1 MPYVCET
8 FEPQTWRTDR
18 CRHCYKTE
26 VDHFIGA
33 AAASLSKQSGG
44 SSAVT
49 ATTAALAASIAASR
63 NLASV
68 ATTPGA
74 VSAFTASIL
83 SNAYKGSVGASAV
96 GASSAAA
103 AAALAAKPAAKP
115 SIAVTSTITP
125 TVSSSVTAETLAA
138 LRRQY
143 GITSSLPAAASA
155 APKTSAVAASTA
167 VTAASTTTTSAT
179 KVSSAIPSPL
189 TAAAQNN
196 NSNNNSNNKNAS
208 SSTASFGFRRSVS
221 RDITP
226 RRSHS
231 RDEKENDAG
240 LPGPGRLRA
249 MQEIIDDLRKEVV
262 IQKQKQELSD
272 REKNTTITKLRS
284 QITDVESQRIALK
297 AKTDVLQSKVDM
309 AAKDKTAGGGG
320 AASTTASYT
329 HQVKIDEL
337 SRKLKDAEE
346 KSKKAED
353 SQKMSILRLE
363 ARLAEAEVTKSR
375 LKTEKETQLKEVRD
389 SVQSL
394 EANYQLLLKSEKEAK
409 NSLKEKEERV
419 KTLEKEVQLVMASG
433 GGKNRPKS
441 IAEIPEQKR
450 QELADSVLKGRNQDL
465 EVEIQVVKNEN
476 DRLKN
481 EAKDLQEEIDEM
493 QDTFREDHAEE
504 FRELQKELE
513 ITAKNCRI
521 LQYKLRKA
529 ERKGEITEAERA
541 AYEEKIQSLTK
552 QMEESGD
559 KSATDSLKTELE
571 MSKQISLKLHEE
583 IDGLNKTKDAKEKEN
598 EKLSNELSQT
608 KKWKESMEKELKEL
622 RNKVASAK
630 GGGGGYLKT
639 QKSTDSSNDETVKL
653 LEGDNEKLRWQI
665 AEKERKVE
673 ELSAQVTTLENGGS
687 PGGSS
692 PLDVKK
698 QLKMVEHEAGMLRQK
713 LLQIEED
720 NEKLINQNRQ
730 LQMKSAS
737 RGRGSQII
745 APDSS
750 FMENIELKEKVAN
763 LEKELKL
770 LKLNAGADV
779 KDVEAAEVAM
789 KMARQIASLEAE
801 IHKLKKDQK
810 KDDAVKGTPETG
822 EKDLKHRIAALEQE
836 NGDLTLVIKSKET
849 LLTKVEADLSTT
861 RKELEKI
868 KMASSDKHDAEETK
882 EKIASMK
889 QRLDALT
896 QLKDKTQEQYEH
908 ANGELATEKKKKQ
921 EIENELKQAEL
932 KAKSLQDQVD
942 TLQAKLAAQQ
952 KSQLQRPGTVL
963 VSDEAMKNLEKERDK
978 YRASA
983 TEAESKLS
991 AVQAALKNNETK
1003 LAEKEQAIK
1012 DLEEKWEAEK
1022 SYLEVSLDN
1031 ERKTI
1036 ERENKQHQEKVR
1048 TLEEIIKGKD
1058 ELISSK
1064 EETLNDKESNIK
1076 KYEESSKNAL
1086 QEKDKKIQEVEGR
1099 LIRSEKTV
1107 KELQIRLYQLEQSR
1121 KDVANRLKELGKK
1134 VEKQDKSYKTL
1145 ERELKEER
1153 TGQKL
1158 EKQLFE
1164 EKFIH
1169 ASTSLEKAN
1178 KKLKEKEES
1187 WKQEKETLNAKLKE
1201 EKEKAKDIERTKEA
1215 LEYNV
1220 WANEKKD
1227 LQEKISKIEKGHATE
1242 REAWE
1247 RERGFLSVAGNN
1259 NNSNNNNAGKV
1270 SGQFLEELENLK
1282 LQLSAE
1288 KENTKARLE
1297 KEDKLWQAEIT
1308 GLKMKN
1314 QSEIKMMRESQK
1326 TLQGN
1331 VERLTK
1337 EREVLKDILD
1347 GAQRNIAEVKS
1358 RYLSDAELWEV
1369 ERANLISQTIEI
1381 DEVKKQ
1387 MSTMRREME
1396 LMSDNYAKEKRLR
1409 TGLENKHSVE
1419 KNVWEMSQVQ
1429 LNNRIRQLEDLVS
1442 KAPKKTKEMQ
1452 TKLDSGLEKERAEM
1466 KRLIESNNEINGKL
1480 MEEIQATKIAK
1491 EGELTE
1497 LKTRFEK
1504 ERQTWEKERY
1514 AVQKRNQELEQMAN
1528 LMLLTQRR
1536 LEDLQWEYG
1545 AAAEMWAYERD
1556 ELQELLNDSER
1567 HIFRDREKLDE
1578 LLLELEKFRRIAPV
1592 LENFMIGGEE
1602 GAPPAGGG
1610 GEEQLDERWRKKVT
1624 QVMKHVEQMSDDLL
1638 NYKTAVANGSPPPMK
1653 RTLSDPDQVGG
1664 ERSERRGSL
1673 PDLVVDQGP
1682 KTTSSSGGNKEKKE
1696 ASDPEADKRS
1706 TRWRSPARKP
1716 KLLKRQ
1722 SSADSTCSAGGRS
1735 AGGSRSPSRWSMA
1748 SGGSRAE
1755 SPTRYYS
1762 RYNYLQSREGSIYG
1776 GSEAGSD
1783 DSRGGSRSGSIGPSG
1798 RGRMPSMPSILFN
1811 RRGKRGGG
1819 GGGGGD
1825 KWETS
1830 SIGSG
1835 AGLQTLSNE
1844 SASTFEEK
1852 LRNIGNWT
1860 RQVSEEAEDPS
1871 SFRETNVDTGESKT
1885 AFRHPAS
1892 VSRRSSS
1899 PSVSYLSYH
1908 NRQQQQQQQPF
1919 DYDAASISAGS
1930 GFATPSL
1937 RHSVPSQ
1944 SDIHRA
1950 FGRQTSESKLASS
1963 AAYDDAQPSKVGP
1976 TSLRVPTPGGVAAAS
1991 TPPTDASKFKTNSND
2006 NEPAGATTK
2015 TAGGKTATTAASS
2028 TSSSKA
2034 APAASKTASST
2045 SSSGKVATSTSA
2057 DKGRASTPSWR
2068 SGFGAFKEATPAAEE
2083 EKKSSKPTQPGI
2095 GSLMKR
2101 FESKEEEAAA
2111 RATGNR
2117 GDTPVP
2123 RTQVDREKAEK
2134 NRSGGVVGRLFRK

>member
-44 SSAVT
+44 STAVT

-83 SNAYKGSVGASAV
+83 SNAYKGGA
-96 GASSAAA
+96 GAASTPSAAA
-103 AAALAAKPAAKP
+103 AAATGAKPAAKP

-143 GITSSLPAAASA
+143 GITSSTPAATSA
-155 APKTSAVAASTA
+155 APKTSAVAATTA

-196 NSNNNSNNKNAS
+196 NNNKNAS
-208 SSTASFGFRRSVS
+208 ASAASFGFRRSVS

-231 RDEKENDAG
+231 RDEKENDDG
-240 LPGPGRLRA
+240 RPGPGRLRA
-249 MQEIIDDLRKEVV
+249 MQEIIDDLRKEIV

-320 AASTTASYT
+320 AAATTASYT

-441 IAEIPEQKR
+441 IADIPEQKR

-583 IDGLNKTKDAKEKEN
+583 IDGLNKNKDAKEKEN
-598 EKLSNELSQT
+598 EKLTNELSQT

-622 RNKVASAK
+622 RNKVASAGR
-630 GGGGGYLKT
+630 GGAGGYLKT

-692 PLDVKK
+692 PIDIKK
-698 QLKMVEHEAGMLRQK
+698 QLRMVEHEAGMLRQK

-810 KDDAVKGTPETG
+810 KDDAVKGTDTG

-836 NGDLTLVIKSKET
+836 NGDLTLMIKSKET

-978 YRASA
+978 YRSSA

-991 AVQAALKNNETK
+991 AAQAALKNNETK
-1003 LAEKEQAIK
+1003 LAEKQQAIK

-1153 TGQKL
+1153 TSQKL

-1201 EKEKAKDIERTKEA
+1201 EKDKGKDLERTKEA

-1227 LQEKISKIEKGHATE
+1227 LQDKISKIEKGHATE

-1247 RERGFLSVAGNN
+1247 KERGFLSAAG
-1259 NNSNNNNAGKV
+1259 NSNNNNTGKV
-1270 SGQFLEELENLK
+1270 SGQFLEELESLK
-1282 LQLSAE
+1282 LQLAAE

-1381 DEVKKQ
+1381 DDVKKQ

-1480 MEEIQATKIAK
+1480 MEEIQSTKIAK

-1602 GAPPAGGG
+1602 GGVPPAG

-1653 RTLSDPDQVGG
+1653 RTISDPEQVGG

-1682 KTTSSSGGNKEKKE
+1682 KTEKKEKKE

-1722 SSADSTCSAGGRS
+1722 SSADSTG
-1735 AGGSRSPSRWSMA
+1735 GGSRSPSRWSMA
-1748 SGGSRAE
+1748 SGGSRGGSRAE

-1762 RYNYLQSREGSIYG
+1762 RYNYLHSREGSIYG
-1776 GSEAGSD
+1776 GSDAGSD
-1783 DSRGGSRSGSIGPSG
+1783 DSRGGSRSGSVGPSG
-1798 RGRMPSMPSILFN
+1798 RGRMPSMPSIIFN
-1811 RRGKRGGG
+1811 RRGKRGSVGG

-1844 SASTFEEK
+1844 TASTFEEK

-1908 NRQQQQQQQPF
+1908 NRQQQQQPF
-1919 DYDAASISAGS
+1919 DYDAASIGAGS

-1937 RHSVPSQ
+1937 RPSVPSQ

-1976 TSLRVPTPGGVAAAS
+1976 TSLRVPTPGGLAAAS
-1991 TPPTDASKFKTNSND
+1991 TPPVDASKFKTNSYD
-2006 NEPAGATTK
+2006 KEPAGATTTTTK
-2015 TAGGKTATTAASS
+2015 SGAGGAGKTATASSSSS
-2028 TSSSKA
+2028 TSTKA

-2045 SSSGKVATSTSA
+2045 SSSA

-2083 EKKSSKPTQPGI
+2083 EKKSTKPTQPGI
-2095 GSLMKR
+2095 GNLMKR
-2101 FESKEEEAAA
+2101 FESKDAEAEAAQAA

>member
-33 AAASLSKQSGG
+33 AAASLNKQSIGVTT
-44 SSAVT
+44 AT
-49 ATTAALAASIAASR
+49 ATTAALAASIAASK
-63 NLASV
+63 NLASI

-83 SNAYKGSVGASAV
+83 SNAYKGY
-96 GASSAAA
+96 SSAAA
-103 AAALAAKPAAKP
+103 SASSVAPSAATAAKP
-115 SIAVTSTITP
+115 SIAATSTITP

-143 GITSSLPAAASA
+143 GITSSIPATTPAGPKSVGVTPVTPTTVGAASI
-155 APKTSAVAASTA
+155 SATNVSTA
-167 VTAASTTTTSAT
+167 IS
-179 KVSSAIPSPL
+179 SPL
-189 TAAAQNN
+189 SVATPNVNN
-196 NSNNNSNNKNAS
+196 NNKNAS
-208 SSTASFGFRRSVS
+208 STSGASFGFRRSVS

-231 RDEKENDAG
+231 RDDKENDDG
-240 LPGPGRLRA
+240 RPGPGRLRA
-249 MQEIIDDLRKEVV
+249 MQEIIDDLRKELA
-262 IQKQKQELSD
+262 IQKQKQDMSD

-297 AKTDVLQSKVDM
+297 AKTDVLQSKVDL
-309 AAKDKTAGGGG
+309 AARDKLAGGVGAAGSGG
-320 AASTTASYT
+320 AATAHASYT

-337 SRKLKDAEE
+337 TRKLKDSEE
-346 KSKKAED
+346 KSKKTED
-353 SQKMSILRLE
+353 TQKMSILRLE

-375 LKTEKETQLKEVRD
+375 LKTEKETQLKELRD

-394 EANYQLLLKSEKEAK
+394 EANYQQLLKTEKEAK
-409 NSLKEKEERV
+409 NLLKEKEERV
-419 KTLEKEVQLVMASG
+419 KTLEKEMSLVLASG
-433 GGKNRPKS
+433 GSGKNRPKS
-441 IAEIPEQKR
+441 IAELPDNKR
-450 QELADSVLKGRNQDL
+450 QEVADSLLKQKNQDL
-465 EVEIQVVKNEN
+465 EVEIQVAKNEN

-552 QMEESGD
+552 QVEESGE
-559 KSATDSLKTELE
+559 KTAADSLKTELE

-583 IDGLNKTKDAKEKEN
+583 IDGLNKTKEAKEKEN
-598 EKLSNELSQT
+598 EKLTSELSQT

-622 RNKVASAK
+622 RTKVASTSSK
-630 GGGGGYLKT
+630 VGYL
-639 QKSTDSSNDETVKL
+639 QKQRSTDSANDETVKL
-653 LEGDNEKLRWQI
+653 LEGENEKLRWQI

-673 ELSAQVTTLENGGS
+673 ELTSKVANLEKG
-687 PGGSS
+687 
-692 PLDVKK
+692 DVGLTGASIDSKK

-737 RGRGSQII
+737 RGRGSQIV

-750 FMENIELKEKVAN
+750 FMENIELKEKVTN
-763 LEKELKL
+763 LERELKL
-770 LKLNAGADV
+770 LKLNAGVDA
-779 KDVEAAEVAM
+779 KDVDAAEVAM
-789 KMARQIASLEAE
+789 KMARQIATLEAE

-810 KDDAVKGTPETG
+810 KDDAVKGTDTG
-822 EKDLKHRIAALEQE
+822 EKDLKYRIAALEQE
-836 NGDLTLVIKSKET
+836 NGDLTLMIKSKET
-849 LLTKVEADLSTT
+849 LLTKVEGDLSST
-861 RKELEKI
+861 RKELEKV
-868 KMASSDKHDAEETK
+868 KMASSEKHDAQDTK
-882 EKIASMK
+882 DKIASMK

-908 ANGELATEKKKKQ
+908 ANGELATEKKKRQ
-921 EIENELKQAEL
+921 EIENDLKRAEL
-932 KAKSLQDQVD
+932 KVKSMSDQVE
-942 TLQAKLAAQQ
+942 TLETKLAAQA
-952 KSQLQRPGTVL
+952 KSQQQRPGTVL
-963 VSDEAMKNLEKERDK
+963 VSDEAMKNLEKEREK
-978 YRASA
+978 FRTSA
-983 TEAESKLS
+983 ADLEAKLS
-991 AVQAALKNNETK
+991 AVQASLKNAESK
-1003 LAEKEQAIK
+1003 LGEKEESWK
-1012 DLEEKWEAEK
+1012 NLEEKWQAER

-1031 ERKTI
+1031 ERKTN
-1036 ERENKQHQEKVR
+1036 ERENKQHLEKVR
-1048 TLEEIIKGKD
+1048 TLEDIIKGKD

-1064 EETLNDKESNIK
+1064 EETLNDKEANMR
-1076 KYEESSKNAL
+1076 KYEESSKSTI
-1086 QEKDKKIQEVEGR
+1086 QDKDKKIQEVEGR

-1134 VEKQDKSYKTL
+1134 VEKQDKSYKQL

-1153 TGQKL
+1153 TSQKL

-1164 EKFIH
+1164 EKYIH
-1169 ASTSLEKAN
+1169 ASQSLDKAN

-1187 WKQEKETLNAKLKE
+1187 WKQEKETLNVKLKE
-1201 EKEKAKDIERTKEA
+1201 EKDKAKDIERTKEA

-1227 LQEKISKIEKGHATE
+1227 LQEKIDRLEKGHETE
-1242 REAWE
+1242 REAWQK
-1247 RERGFLSVAGNN
+1247 ERGILSAAGSAGANT
-1259 NNSNNNNAGKV
+1259 GKV
-1270 SGQFLEELENLK
+1270 SAQFLEELESLK
-1282 LQLSAE
+1282 LQLAAE

-1314 QSEIKMMRESQK
+1314 QSETKMMRDTQK
-1326 TLQGN
+1326 TLQSN

-1369 ERANLISQTIEI
+1369 ERANLISQTVEIE
-1381 DEVKKQ
+1381 DVKKQ
-1387 MSTMRREME
+1387 MNTMRREME
-1396 LMSDNYAKEKRLR
+1396 LMSENYAKEKRLR

-1419 KNVWEMSQVQ
+1419 KNVWDMSQVQ
-1429 LNNRIRQLEDLVS
+1429 LNNRIRQLEELVS

-1452 TKLDSGLEKERAEM
+1452 SKMDSGFEKERAEM
-1466 KRLIESNNEINGKL
+1466 KKLIDSNNEINAKL
-1480 MEEIQATKIAK
+1480 MDEIQSTKIGK
-1491 EGELTE
+1491 EAELTE

-1504 ERQTWEKERY
+1504 ERQQWEKERY

-1592 LENFMIGGEE
+1592 LENFMSGEKDE
-1602 GAPPAGGG
+1602 EAAKAG
-1610 GEEQLDERWRKKVT
+1610 EVLDERWRKKIT
-1624 QVMKHVEQMSDDLL
+1624 QVLKHVEQMSDDLL
-1638 NYKTAVANGSPPPMK
+1638 NYKTAVASGTPPPMK
-1653 RTLSDPDQVGG
+1653 RTSSDPEQVGG
-1664 ERSERRGSL
+1664 EKSERRGSL

-1682 KTTSSSGGNKEKKE
+1682 KSAAGTSAKEKKE
-1696 ASDPEADKRS
+1696 ASDPEAEKRS

-1722 SSADSTCSAGGRS
+1722 SSTGSVGGAS
-1735 AGGSRSPSRWSMA
+1735 GSRSPSRWSMA
-1748 SGGSRAE
+1748 SGGSRNE

-1762 RYNYLQSREGSIYG
+1762 RYNYLHSREGSIYG

-1783 DSRGGSRSGSIGPSG
+1783 DSRGGSVSRRVPA
-1798 RGRMPSMPSILFN
+1798 MPSIIFN
-1811 RRGKRGGG
+1811 RRGKGRG

-1835 AGLQTLSNE
+1835 AGLRTLSKE

-1852 LRNIGNWT
+1852 LRNIGNWS

-1871 SFRETNVDTGESKT
+1871 TFRETNVDTGETKT
-1885 AFRHPAS
+1885 AFRNPATA
-1892 VSRRSSS
+1892 SRRSSS
-1899 PSVSYLSYH
+1899 PSVSHLSYH
-1908 NRQQQQQQQPF
+1908 NRGQAQPPPF
-1919 DYDAASISAGS
+1919 DYDAESIGSRS
-1930 GFATPSL
+1930 GFATPAL
-1937 RHSVPSQ
+1937 RQSAPSQ

-1963 AAYDDAQPSKVGP
+1963 AAFDDAQPSKVGP
-1976 TSLRVPTPGGVAAAS
+1976 ASFRVGSMSVTPAGDEASVPATPKEDSTSSS
-1991 TPPTDASKFKTNSND
+1991 TFKTNVYD
-2006 NEPAGATTK
+2006 KEPAGAITVT
-2015 TAGGKTATTAASS
+2015 GKTTSSKTTSSAS
-2028 TSSSKA
+2028 SSSKT
-2034 APAASKTASST
+2034 APVT
-2045 SSSGKVATSTSA
+2045 
-2057 DKGRASTPSWR
+2057 DKGRSSTPSWR
-2068 SGFGAFKEATPAAEE
+2068 SGFGAFKDATPAADDDS
-2083 EKKSSKPTQPGI
+2083 KKSTKPTQPGI

-2101 FESKEEEAAA
+2101 FENKEDDDAAAAAAAA
-2111 RATGNR
+2111 RATGTR

-2134 NRSGGVVGRLFRK
+2134 QRSGGVTSRLFAFRK

>member
-1 MPYVCET
+1 M
-8 FEPQTWRTDR
+8 
-18 CRHCYKTE
+18 
-26 VDHFIGA
+26 
-33 AAASLSKQSGG
+33 
-44 SSAVT
+44 
-49 ATTAALAASIAASR
+49 
-63 NLASV
+63 
-68 ATTPGA
+68 
-74 VSAFTASIL
+74 
-83 SNAYKGSVGASAV
+83 
-96 GASSAAA
+96 
-103 AAALAAKPAAKP
+103 
-115 SIAVTSTITP
+115 
-125 TVSSSVTAETLAA
+125 
-138 LRRQY
+138 
-143 GITSSLPAAASA
+143 
-155 APKTSAVAASTA
+155 
-167 VTAASTTTTSAT
+167 
-179 KVSSAIPSPL
+179 
-189 TAAAQNN
+189 
-196 NSNNNSNNKNAS
+196 
-208 SSTASFGFRRSVS
+208 
-221 RDITP
+221 
-226 RRSHS
+226 
-231 RDEKENDAG
+231 
-240 LPGPGRLRA
+240 
-249 MQEIIDDLRKEVV
+249 
-262 IQKQKQELSD
+262 SD

-297 AKTDVLQSKVDM
+297 AKTDVLQSKVDL
-309 AAKDKTAGGGG
+309 AARDKLASGVGAAGSG
-320 AASTTASYT
+320 AASSNQASYT

-337 SRKLKDAEE
+337 TRKLKDSEE
-346 KSKKAED
+346 KSKKTED
-353 SQKMSILRLE
+353 TQKMSILRLE

-375 LKTEKETQLKEVRD
+375 LKTEKETQLKEVKD

-394 EANYQLLLKSEKEAK
+394 EANYQQLLKTEKEAR
-409 NSLKEKEERV
+409 NLLKEKEERV
-419 KTLEKEVQLVMASG
+419 KTLEKEISLVMASG
-433 GGKNRPKS
+433 GSGKNRPKS
-441 IAEIPEQKR
+441 IAELPESKR
-450 QELADSVLKGRNQDL
+450 QEVADSLLKQKNQDL

-552 QMEESGD
+552 QMEETGE
-559 KSATDSLKTELE
+559 KTAADSLKTELE

-583 IDGLNKTKDAKEKEN
+583 IDGLNKTKEAKEREN
-598 EKLSNELSQT
+598 EKLTSELSQT

-622 RNKVASAK
+622 RSKVASSSFK
-630 GGGGGYLKT
+630 GGGYLKS
-639 QKSTDSSNDETVKL
+639 QKSTDSANDETVKMV
-653 LEGDNEKLRWQI
+653 EGENEKLRWQV

-673 ELSAQVTTLENGGS
+673 ELTAKVANLEKGDLGVGGAS
-687 PGGSS
+687 
-692 PLDVKK
+692 LDTKK

-730 LQMKSAS
+730 LQMKSAA

-763 LEKELKL
+763 LEKELKS
-770 LKLNAGADV
+770 LKLNAGVDA
-779 KDVEAAEVAM
+779 KDVESAEVAM

-810 KDDAVKGTPETG
+810 KDDAVKGTDTG
-822 EKDLKHRIAALEQE
+822 EKDFKYRIAALEQE
-836 NGDLTLVIKSKET
+836 NGDLTLMIKSKET
-849 LLTKVEADLSTT
+849 MLTKVEGDLSST
-861 RKELEKI
+861 RKELEKV
-868 KMASSDKHDAEETK
+868 KMASSEKHDAQDTK
-882 EKIASMK
+882 DKIASMK

-908 ANGELATEKKKKQ
+908 ANGELATEKKKRQ
-921 EIENELKQAEL
+921 EIENNLKQSELKV
-932 KAKSLQDQVD
+932 KSMKDQVE
-942 TLQAKLAAQQ
+942 TLETKLAAQA
-952 KSQLQRPGTVL
+952 KSQQQRPGTVL
-963 VSDEAMKNLEKERDK
+963 VSDETIKNLEKERDK
-978 YRASA
+978 FKVSA
-983 TEAESKLS
+983 ADLEAKLS
-991 AVQAALKNNETK
+991 AVQASLKNAESK
-1003 LAEKEQAIK
+1003 LNEKEESLK
-1012 DLEEKWEAEK
+1012 SLEEKWEAEK

-1031 ERKTI
+1031 ERKTN
-1036 ERENKQHQEKVR
+1036 ERENKQHLEKVR

-1058 ELISSK
+1058 ELIYSK
-1064 EETLNDKESNIK
+1064 EETLNDKEANMR
-1076 KYEESSKNAL
+1076 KYEESSKL
-1086 QEKDKKIQEVEGR
+1086 THQDKDKKIQEVEGR

-1121 KDVANRLKELGKK
+1121 KGVANSLKELGKK
-1134 VEKQDKSYKTL
+1134 IEKQDKSYKQL

-1153 TGQKL
+1153 TSQKL

-1164 EKFIH
+1164 EKYIH
-1169 ASTSLEKAN
+1169 ANTSLEKAN

-1187 WKQEKETLNAKLKE
+1187 WKQEKETLNVKLKE
-1201 EKEKAKDIERTKEA
+1201 EKDKAKDLERTKEG

-1220 WANEKKD
+1220 LANEKKD
-1227 LQEKISKIEKGHATE
+1227 LQEKINRLERGHETE

-1247 RERGFLSVAGNN
+1247 KERSFLSAAGSSGTNT
-1259 NNSNNNNAGKV
+1259 GKV
-1270 SGQFLEELENLK
+1270 SAQFLEELESLK
-1282 LQLSAE
+1282 LSLASE

-1314 QSEIKMMRESQK
+1314 QSETKMMRETQK
-1326 TLQGN
+1326 TLQSN

-1381 DEVKKQ
+1381 EDVKKQ
-1387 MSTMRREME
+1387 MNTMRREME

-1429 LNNRIRQLEDLVS
+1429 LNNRIRQLEELVS

-1452 TKLDSGLEKERAEM
+1452 NKMDSGFEKERAEM
-1466 KRLIESNNEINGKL
+1466 KKLIESNNEINAKL
-1480 MEEIQATKIAK
+1480 MDDIQSTKIGK
-1491 EGELTE
+1491 EAELTE
-1497 LKTRFEK
+1497 AKTRFEK
-1504 ERQTWEKERY
+1504 ERQQWEKERY

-1578 LLLELEKFRRIAPV
+1578 LLLELEKFRRITPV
-1592 LENFMIGGEE
+1592 LENFMSGEKDE
-1602 GAPPAGGG
+1602 EAAKP
-1610 GEEQLDERWRKKVT
+1610 GEVLDERWRKKIT
-1624 QVMKHVEQMSDDLL
+1624 QVLKHVEQMSDDLL
-1638 NYKTAVANGSPPPMK
+1638 NYKTAVTHGSPPPMK
-1653 RTLSDPDQVGG
+1653 RTFSDPEQVGG
-1664 ERSERRGSL
+1664 EKSERRGSL

-1682 KTTSSSGGNKEKKE
+1682 KSGASAAKEKKE

-1722 SSADSTCSAGGRS
+1722 TSTGSVGGAS
-1735 AGGSRSPSRWSMA
+1735 GSRSPSRWSMA
-1748 SGGSRAE
+1748 SGGSRNE

-1762 RYNYLQSREGSIYG
+1762 RYNYLHSREASIYG
-1776 GSEAGSD
+1776 GSDAGSD
-1783 DSRGGSRSGSIGPSG
+1783 DSRGGSIGPAG
-1798 RGRMPSMPSILFN
+1798 RRMPTMPSIVFN
-1811 RRGKRGGG
+1811 RRGKSRGGG
-1819 GGGGGD
+1819 GGAGGD
-1825 KWETS
+1825 TA

-1835 AGLQTLSNE
+1835 AGLRTLSKE
-1844 SASTFEEK
+1844 SASTFEDK
-1852 LRNIGNWT
+1852 LRSIGNWS

-1871 SFRETNVDTGESKT
+1871 TFRETNVDTGETKT
-1885 AFRHPAS
+1885 ALRNPA
-1892 VSRRSSS
+1892 SRRSSS

-1908 NRQQQQQQQPF
+1908 NRGQAQTPF
-1919 DYDAASISAGS
+1919 DYDADSIGSRS
-1930 GFATPSL
+1930 GFATPSM
-1937 RHSVPSQ
+1937 RQSAPSQ

-1950 FGRQTSESKLASS
+1950 FGRQNSETKLASS
-1963 AAYDDAQPSKVGP
+1963 AAFDDAQPSRVGP
-1976 TSLRVPTPGGVAAAS
+1976 ASFRVGGMSVTPVVDDAS
-1991 TPPTDASKFKTNSND
+1991 VSGTAKEDLLSSTSKFKTNTYD
-2006 NEPAGATTK
+2006 KEPPGAK
-2015 TAGGKTATTAASS
+2015 SVTTAK
-2028 TSSSKA
+2028 TSV
-2034 APAASKTASST
+2034 ASKTASS
-2045 SSSGKVATSTSA
+2045 SSPSKAVPSA

-2068 SGFGAFKEATPAAEE
+2068 SGFGAFKDSTPAADD
-2083 EKKSSKPTQPGI
+2083 KKTTKPTQPGI
-2095 GSLMKR
+2095 GNLMKR
-2101 FESKEEEAAA
+2101 FEDKDAPPQ
-2111 RATGNR
+2111 ATGTR

-2134 NRSGGVVGRLFRK
+2134 QRSGGVTSRLFAFRK

>member
-8 FEPQTWRTDR
+8 FEAQTWRTDR

-26 VDHFIGA
+26 VDHYIGA
-33 AAASLSKQSGG
+33 AAASLNKQSVGG
-44 SSAVT
+44 IATTAT

-63 NLASV
+63 NLASI

-74 VSAFTASIL
+74 VSAFTASLL
-83 SNAYKGSVGASAV
+83 SNAYKGYPTSASAY
-96 GASSAAA
+96 SAAA
-103 AAALAAKPAAKP
+103 VASAAAKP
-115 SIAVTSTITP
+115 SIAATSTITP
-125 TVSSSVTAETLAA
+125 TVSSSVTADTLAA

-143 GITSSLPAAASA
+143 GITSSQPATTPAIAKV
-155 APKTSAVAASTA
+155 PGVTPTTVAATSVA
-167 VTAASTTTTSAT
+167 KISAT
-179 KVSSAIPSPL
+179 NVSPAISSPL
-189 TAAAQNN
+189 TTATPNT
-196 NSNNNSNNKNAS
+196 NNKNAS
-208 SSTASFGFRRSVS
+208 SSGASFGFRRSVS

-231 RDEKENDAG
+231 RDDKENDDG
-240 LPGPGRLRA
+240 RPGPGRLRA
-249 MQEIIDDLRKEVV
+249 MQEIIDDLRKESA
-262 IQKQKQELSD
+262 IQKQKQDMSD

-284 QITDVESQRIALK
+284 QITDVESQRISLK
-297 AKTDVLQSKVDM
+297 AKTDVLQSKVDL
-309 AAKDKTAGGGG
+309 AARDKLASGVGASGSG
-320 AASTTASYT
+320 AAPTAHASYM

-337 SRKLKDAEE
+337 TRKLKDSED
-346 KSKKAED
+346 KSKKTED
-353 SQKMSILRLE
+353 AQKMSILRLE

-394 EANYQLLLKSEKEAK
+394 EANYQQLLKTEKEAK
-409 NSLKEKEERV
+409 NLLKEKEERV
-419 KTLEKEVQLVMASG
+419 KTLEKEMSLVSLASG
-433 GGKNRPKS
+433 GSGKNRPKS
-441 IAEIPEQKR
+441 IAELPENKR
-450 QELADSVLKGRNQDL
+450 QEFADSLLKQKNQDL
-465 EVEIQVVKNEN
+465 EVESQVAKNEN
-476 DRLKN
+476 ERLKN

-552 QMEESGD
+552 QVEETGE
-559 KSATDSLKTELE
+559 KTAADSLKTELE

-583 IDGLNKTKDAKEKEN
+583 IDGLNKTKETKEREN
-598 EKLSNELSQT
+598 EKLTSELSQT

-622 RNKVASAK
+622 RSKVASSFSSK
-630 GGGGGYLKT
+630 GGNLQS
-639 QKSTDSSNDETVKL
+639 QKSTDSANDETVKL
-653 LEGDNEKLRWQI
+653 LEGENEKLRWQV

-673 ELSAQVTTLENGGS
+673 ELTAKVANLEKGDIGVNGAS
-687 PGGSS
+687 I
-692 PLDVKK
+692 DTKK

-763 LEKELKL
+763 LEKELKS
-770 LKLNAGADV
+770 LKLNAGVDV
-779 KDVEAAEVAM
+779 KDVDTAEVAM

-810 KDDAVKGTPETG
+810 KDDAVKGTDNG
-822 EKDLKHRIAALEQE
+822 EKDLKYRIAALEQE
-836 NGDLTLVIKSKET
+836 NGDLTLMIKSKET
-849 LLTKVEADLSTT
+849 LLTKVEGDLSST
-861 RKELEKI
+861 RKELEKV
-868 KMASSDKHDAEETK
+868 KMASSDKHDAQDTK
-882 EKIASMK
+882 DKIASMK

-896 QLKDKTQEQYEH
+896 QLKNKTQEQYEH
-908 ANGELATEKKKKQ
+908 ANGELATEKKNRQ
-921 EIENELKQAEL
+921 EIENNLKQAEL
-932 KAKSLQDQVD
+932 KAKSMKDQVE
-942 TLQAKLAAQQ
+942 TLETKLAAQE
-952 KSQLQRPGTVL
+952 KSQQQRPGTVI

-978 YRASA
+978 FRSSAADLEAKLSAVGASLKN
-983 TEAESKLS
+983 AESKL
-991 AVQAALKNNETK
+991 N
-1003 LAEKEQAIK
+1003 EKEESLK
-1012 DLEEKWEAEK
+1012 SLEEKWEAEK

-1031 ERKTI
+1031 ERKTN
-1036 ERENKQHQEKVR
+1036 ERENKQHLEKVR

-1064 EETLNDKESNIK
+1064 EETLNDKEANMR
-1076 KYEESSKNAL
+1076 KYEESSKSTL
-1086 QEKDKKIQEVEGR
+1086 QDKDKKIQEVEGR

-1134 VEKQDKSYKTL
+1134 VEKQDKSYKQL

-1164 EKFIH
+1164 EKYIH
-1169 ASTSLEKAN
+1169 ASKLLEKAN

-1187 WKQEKETLNAKLKE
+1187 WKQEKETLNVKLKE
-1201 EKEKAKDIERTKEA
+1201 EKDKAKDLERTKEA

-1227 LQEKISKIEKGHATE
+1227 LQEKINRLEKGHETE

-1247 RERGFLSVAGNN
+1247 KERGFLSAAGSSGTNT
-1259 NNSNNNNAGKV
+1259 GKV
-1270 SGQFLEELENLK
+1270 STQFLEELESLK
-1282 LQLSAE
+1282 LSLTAE

-1314 QSEIKMMRESQK
+1314 QSETKMMRETQK
-1326 TLQGN
+1326 TLQSN

-1381 DEVKKQ
+1381 DDVKKQ
-1387 MSTMRREME
+1387 MNTMRREME

-1409 TGLENKHSVE
+1409 TGLENKYSVE

-1429 LNNRIRQLEDLVS
+1429 LNNRIRQLEELVS

-1452 TKLDSGLEKERAEM
+1452 SKMDSGFEKERAEM
-1466 KRLIESNNEINGKL
+1466 KKLIESNNEINAKL
-1480 MEEIQATKIAK
+1480 IDEIQLTKIGK
-1491 EGELTE
+1491 EAELTE

-1504 ERQTWEKERY
+1504 ERQQWEKERY

-1578 LLLELEKFRRIAPV
+1578 LLLELEKFRRITPV
-1592 LENFMIGGEE
+1592 LENFMSGEKDAA
-1602 GAPPAGGG
+1602 GATKAAP
-1610 GEEQLDERWRKKVT
+1610 GEVLDERWRKKIT
-1624 QVMKHVEQMSDDLL
+1624 QVLKHVEKMSDDLL
-1638 NYKTAVANGSPPPMK
+1638 NYKTAVAHGSPPPMK
-1653 RTLSDPDQVGG
+1653 RTSSDPEQVGG
-1664 ERSERRGSL
+1664 EKNERRGSL

-1682 KTTSSSGGNKEKKE
+1682 KSGAQPGSKEKKE

-1722 SSADSTCSAGGRS
+1722 SSTGSVGGAS
-1735 AGGSRSPSRWSMA
+1735 GSRSPSRWSMA
-1748 SGGSRAE
+1748 SGGSRNE

-1762 RYNYLQSREGSIYG
+1762 RYNYLHSREGSIYG

-1783 DSRGGSRSGSIGPSG
+1783 DSRGGSVSRKLPAI
-1798 RGRMPSMPSILFN
+1798 PSIIFN
-1811 RRGKRGGG
+1811 RRGKSRGPGGG
-1819 GGGGGD
+1819 AGGD

-1835 AGLQTLSNE
+1835 AGLRTLSKE
-1844 SASTFEEK
+1844 TASTFEDK
-1852 LRNIGNWT
+1852 LRSIGNWSS
-1860 RQVSEEAEDPS
+1860 QVSEEAEDPS
-1871 SFRETNVDTGESKT
+1871 TFRETNVDTGETKT
-1885 AFRHPAS
+1885 ALRHPGAS
-1892 VSRRSSS
+1892 ALRRSSS

-1908 NRQQQQQQQPF
+1908 NRGLASQPAPF
-1919 DYDAASISAGS
+1919 DYDADSIGSRS

-1937 RHSVPSQ
+1937 RQSAPSQ

-1950 FGRQTSESKLASS
+1950 FGRQTSEMKLASS
-1963 AAYDDAQPSKVGP
+1963 AAFDDAQPSKVGP
-1976 TSLRVPTPGGVAAAS
+1976 ASFRVGSMNVTPAGADVPVSGAPNEDLTAG
-1991 TPPTDASKFKTNSND
+1991 ASKFKTNTYD
-2006 NEPAGATTK
+2006 KEPPGAQTAKPTSTSSVSK
-2015 TAGGKTATTAASS
+2015 TASS
-2028 TSSSKA
+2028 SSSSKA
-2034 APAASKTASST
+2034 APAA
-2045 SSSGKVATSTSA
+2045 V

-2068 SGFGAFKEATPAAEE
+2068 SGFGAFKEATPAADD
-2083 EKKSSKPTQPGI
+2083 KKAAATKPTQPGI
-2095 GSLMKR
+2095 GNLMKR
-2101 FESKEEEAAA
+2101 FENKEDAAA
-2111 RATGNR
+2111 QATGTR

-2134 NRSGGVVGRLFRK
+2134 QRSGGVTSRLFAFRK

>member
-1 MPYVCET
+1 
-8 FEPQTWRTDR
+8 
-18 CRHCYKTE
+18 
-26 VDHFIGA
+26 
-33 AAASLSKQSGG
+33 
-44 SSAVT
+44 
-49 ATTAALAASIAASR
+49 
-63 NLASV
+63 
-68 ATTPGA
+68 
-74 VSAFTASIL
+74 
-83 SNAYKGSVGASAV
+83 
-96 GASSAAA
+96 
-103 AAALAAKPAAKP
+103 
-115 SIAVTSTITP
+115 
-125 TVSSSVTAETLAA
+125 
-138 LRRQY
+138 
-143 GITSSLPAAASA
+143 
-155 APKTSAVAASTA
+155 
-167 VTAASTTTTSAT
+167 
-179 KVSSAIPSPL
+179 
-189 TAAAQNN
+189 
-196 NSNNNSNNKNAS
+196 
-208 SSTASFGFRRSVS
+208 
-221 RDITP
+221 
-226 RRSHS
+226 
-231 RDEKENDAG
+231 
-240 LPGPGRLRA
+240 
-249 MQEIIDDLRKEVV
+249 MQEIIDDLRKELA
-262 IQKQKQELSD
+262 IQKQKQDLSD

-309 AAKDKTAGGGG
+309 AAKDRLAGGSGG
-320 AASTTASYT
+320 SSATSAGATYAT
-329 HQVKIDEL
+329 QVKIDEL
-337 SRKLKDAEE
+337 TRKLKDAEE
-346 KSKKAED
+346 KAKKTED
-353 SQKMSILRLE
+353 TQKMSILRLE

-389 SVQSL
+389 SVQNL
-394 EANYQLLLKSEKEAK
+394 ESNYQVLLKSEKEAK
-409 NSLKEKEERV
+409 AALKEKEERV

-433 GGKNRPKS
+433 GGGKGRPKS
-441 IAEIPEQKR
+441 IADIPEQKR
-450 QELADSVLKGRNQDL
+450 AEVADNLLKQRNQDL

-552 QMEESGD
+552 QMEETGD
-559 KSATDSLKTELE
+559 KSAAHDLKKELE

-598 EKLSNELSQT
+598 EKLTNELSQT
-608 KKWKESMEKELKEL
+608 KKWKESMEKELKDL
-622 RNKVASAK
+622 RTKVASSR
-630 GGGGGYLKT
+630 GGYLQS
-639 QKSTDSSNDETVKL
+639 QKSSDSANEETVKM
-653 LEGDNEKLRWQI
+653 LEGENEKLRWQV

-673 ELSAQVTTLENGGS
+673 ELNGKITSLENGSGNGS
-687 PGGSS
+687 NSS
-692 PLDVKK
+692 VPIDAKK

-750 FMENIELKEKVAN
+750 FMENIELKEKVAQ

-770 LKLNAGADV
+770 LKLNAGSEV
-779 KDVEAAEVAM
+779 KDVDAAEVAM
-789 KMARQIASLEAE
+789 KMARQIATLEAE
-801 IHKLKKDQK
+801 IHKLKKDRK
-810 KDDAVKGTPETG
+810 KDDAVKGTDTG
-822 EKDLKHRIAALEQE
+822 EKDFKQRVAALEQE

-849 LLTKVEADLSTT
+849 LLAKVEADLSTT
-861 RKELEKI
+861 RKELEKV
-868 KMASSDKHDAEETK
+868 KMASSDKHDAEDTK

-896 QLKDKTQEQYEH
+896 QLKDKTQQQYEQ
-908 ANGELATEKKKKQ
+908 ASGELATEKKMRQ
-921 EIENELKQAEL
+921 EIENNLKRAEVIT
-932 KAKSLQDQVD
+932 KSLKDQVD
-942 TLQAKLAAQQ
+942 TLQAKLAAQEKAQ
-952 KSQLQRPGTVL
+952 QQRPGTVL
-963 VSDEAMKNLEKERDK
+963 VSDETMKNLEKERDK
-978 YRASA
+978 FRAAANVADARLSTIQASLKSA
-983 TEAESKLS
+983 
-991 AVQAALKNNETK
+991 ETK
-1003 LAEKEQAIK
+1003 LSEKEESLK
-1012 DLEEKWEAEK
+1012 NLEEKWEAEK

-1036 ERENKQHQEKVR
+1036 ERENKQHLEKVR
-1048 TLEEIIKGKD
+1048 TLEDIIKGKD

-1064 EETLNDKESNIK
+1064 EETLNDKESNMR
-1076 KYEESSKNAL
+1076 KYEESSKNAI
-1086 QEKDKKIQEVEGR
+1086 QEKDKKIQETEGK

-1134 VEKQDKSYKTL
+1134 VEKQDKSYKQL

-1153 TGQKL
+1153 TSQKL

-1164 EKFIH
+1164 EKYIH
-1169 ASTSLEKAN
+1169 ASQSLEKAN

-1201 EKEKAKDIERTKEA
+1201 EKEKARDIERTKEA

-1220 WANEKKD
+1220 WANEKKE
-1227 LQEKISKIEKGHATE
+1227 LQDKINRLEKGHETE

-1247 RERGFLSVAGNN
+1247 KERGFLSAAGNT
-1259 NNSNNNNAGKV
+1259 NNNAGTGKV
-1270 SGQFLEELENLK
+1270 AAQYLEELESIK
-1282 LQLSAE
+1282 LQLAAE

-1314 QSEIKMMRESQK
+1314 QSETKMMRETQK
-1326 TLQGN
+1326 TLQSN

-1369 ERANLISQTIEI
+1369 ERANLIGQTIEI
-1381 DEVKKQ
+1381 DDIKKQ
-1387 MSTMRREME
+1387 MNTMRRETE

-1419 KNVWEMSQVQ
+1419 KNVWEMNQVQ
-1429 LNNRIRQLEDLVS
+1429 LNNRIRQLEELAA

-1452 TKLDSGLEKERAEM
+1452 VKMDSGFEKERTEL
-1466 KRLIESNNEINGKL
+1466 KKLIESNSEINSKL
-1480 MEEIQATKIAK
+1480 IDEIQSTKIAK
-1491 EGELTE
+1491 EAEVTE
-1497 LKTRFEK
+1497 VKTRFEK

-1514 AVQKRNQELEQMAN
+1514 AIQKRNQELEQMAN

-1592 LENFMIGGEE
+1592 LENFMSGGEE
-1602 GAPPAGGG
+1602 GEAAAAAAEAK
-1610 GEEQLDERWRKKVT
+1610 GEHLDDRWRKKIT
-1624 QVMKHVEQMSDDLL
+1624 QVLKHVEQMSDDLL

-1653 RTLSDPDQVGG
+1653 RTFSDPEQVGG
-1664 ERSERRGSL
+1664 EKSERRGSL
-1673 PDLVVDQGP
+1673 PDLVADQGP
-1682 KTTSSSGGNKEKKE
+1682 KAGAKEKKD
-1696 ASDPEADKRS
+1696 ASDPDADKRS

-1722 SSADSTCSAGGRS
+1722 SSADSTCSAGGASR
-1735 AGGSRSPSRWSMA
+1735 SRSPSRWSMA
-1748 SGGSRAE
+1748 SGGSRNE

-1762 RYNYLQSREGSIYG
+1762 RYNYLHSREGSIYG
-1776 GSEAGSD
+1776 GSDAGSD
-1783 DSRGGSRSGSIGPSG
+1783 DSRGGSVGASG
-1798 RGRMPSMPSILFN
+1798 RRMPHMPSIIFN
-1811 RRGKRGGG
+1811 RRKRGGT
-1819 GGGGGD
+1819 GD

-1835 AGLQTLSNE
+1835 AGLRTLSKE

-1852 LRNIGNWT
+1852 LRNIGNWS

-1871 SFRETNVDTGESKT
+1871 SFRETNVDTGETKT
-1885 AFRHPAS
+1885 SYRYPS
-1892 VSRRSSS
+1892 SISRRSSS

-1908 NRQQQQQQQPF
+1908 NRQQQQQQPF
-1919 DYDAASISAGS
+1919 DYDAASMNAGS
-1930 GFATPSL
+1930 GFATPAL
-1937 RHSVPSQ
+1937 RHSAPSQ

-1950 FGRQTSESKLASS
+1950 LGRQTSESKLASS
-1963 AAYDDAQPSKVGP
+1963 AAFDDAQPSKIGPASFRVGNMM
-1976 TSLRVPTPGGVAAAS
+1976 VTPAAEDAAGSGVKKEDLSS
-1991 TPPTDASKFKTNSND
+1991 TVSTFKTNTYD
-2006 NEPAGATTK
+2006 KEPSAV
-2015 TAGGKTATTAASS
+2015 GKGAASS
-2028 TSSSKA
+2028 SSSAAKPSSSTSKA
-2034 APAASKTASST
+2034 APT
-2045 SSSGKVATSTSA
+2045 
-2057 DKGRASTPSWR
+2057 DNKGRASTPSWR
-2068 SGFGAFKEATPAAEE
+2068 SGFGAFKEATPATDDS
-2083 EKKSSKPTQPGI
+2083 KKAAATTKQPTQPGI
-2095 GSLMKR
+2095 GNLMKR
-2101 FESKEEEAAA
+2101 FESKEDDSAAA
-2111 RATGNR
+2111 RATGTR

-2134 NRSGGVVGRLFRK
+2134 ARSGGVTSRLFTFRK